1 MTAYETSQPLDL
13 RETAKGIA
21 VRAGILSVVS
31 LVVGAWLFSLAATA
45 ASGAVTVLTGLVLL
59 GIGGAVAT
67 WEVKKVKRHLAG
79 HGGQAKL
86 H

>member
-1 MTAYETSQPLDL
+1 MTASENSPPLDL

-31 LVVGAWLFSLAATA
+31 LVAGAWLFSLAAKV
-45 ASGAVTVLTGLVLL
+45 ASGAVKVLTGLVLL
-59 GIGGAVAT
+59 AIGGAVVT
-67 WEVKKVKRHLAG
+67 WEVKKVQRHLAG
-79 HGGQAKL
+79 HDEQAKL